1 MNWKA
6 VWVLLAAAGMAAQEP
21 AAAPSATGEG
31 AAASAAR
38 PESSA
43 RSGQIV
49 LPTGTQVP
57 LRLVQAVTTRNAKP
71 GDAVYAETA
80 FPLVVND
87 KVIIPAGTYVQ
98 GRIAQVRRP
107 GRVKG
112 RAEFLMNFTTL
123 VYKNGYTVALP
134 GSVENMPGA
143 EKQEVKDKEGTIEQA
158 GSKGKDATTIAS
170 TAATGAMIGAVAS
183 DANRL
188 KGMGIGAAAG
198 GAVGLAAALLT
209 RGNEL
214 TLPAGTSVQMVLGRP
229 LTLDPARIGN

>member
-1 MNWKA
+1 M
-6 VWVLLAAAGMAAQEP
+6 VGRIGCVLILAAGMAVAQEP
-21 AAAPSATGEG
+21 AASPAQGESSAPA
-31 AAASAAR
+31 AAR
-38 PESSA
+38 P
-43 RSGQIV
+43 GQVVI
-49 LPTGTQVP
+49 PTGTQIP
-57 LRLVQAVTTRNAKP
+57 LRLIQAITTRNAKP

-80 FPLVVND
+80 FPVVINE

-98 GRIAQVRRP
+98 GRVAQVRRP

-143 EKQEVKDKEGTIEQA
+143 EKQEVKDKEGTIEEA
-158 GSKGKDATTIAS
+158 GSKGKDATTVAT
-170 TAATGAMIGAVAS
+170 TAATGATIGALAS
-183 DANRL
+183 DGSRL

-198 GAVGLAAALLT
+198 GAVGLAAAMLT

-214 TLPAGTSVQMVLGRP
+214 TLPSGTNVQMVLGRP
-229 LTLDPARIGN
+229 LTLEVARIGN

>member
-1 MNWKA
+1 MNWKTA
-6 VWVLLAAAGMAAQEP
+6 WVLLMAAGMAVAQEP
-21 AAAPSATGEG
+21 APPAPQAESG
-31 AAASAAR
+31 APVAAR
-38 PESSA
+38 P
-43 RSGQIV
+43 GQVVI
-49 LPTGTQVP
+49 PTGTQIP
-57 LRLVQAVTTRNAKP
+57 LRLIQAITTRNAKP

-80 FPLVVND
+80 FPVVID
-87 KVIIPAGTYVQ
+87 SRVIIPAGTYVQ
-98 GRIAQVRRP
+98 GRVAQVRRP

-158 GSKGKDATTIAS
+158 GSKGKDAGTIAS
-170 TAATGAMIGAVAS
+170 TAATGGMIGAVAS
-183 DANRL
+183 DGSRL
-188 KGMGIGAAAG
+188 KGLGIGAAAG

-214 TLPAGTSVQMVLGRP
+214 TLPSGTNVQMVLGRP
-229 LTLDPARIGN
+229 LALDTARIGN

>member
-1 MNWKA
+1 MVVKIGC
-6 VWVLLAAAGMAAQEP
+6 VLILAAGMAMAQEP
-21 AAAPSATGEG
+21 AASPAALGESGAPA
-31 AAASAAR
+31 AAR
-38 PESSA
+38 P
-43 RSGQIV
+43 GQVVI
-49 LPTGTQVP
+49 PTGTQIP
-57 LRLVQAVTTRNAKP
+57 LRLIQAITTRNAKP

-80 FPLVVND
+80 FPVVINE

-98 GRIAQVRRP
+98 GRVAQVRRP

-143 EKQEVKDKEGTIEQA
+143 EKQEVKDKEGTIEEA
-158 GSKGKDATTIAS
+158 GSKGKDATTVAT
-170 TAATGAMIGAVAS
+170 TAATGATIGALAS
-183 DANRL
+183 DGSRL

-198 GAVGLAAALLT
+198 GAVGLAAAMLT

-214 TLPAGTSVQMVLGRP
+214 TLPSGTNVQMVLGRP
-229 LTLDPARIGN
+229 LALETARIGN

>member
-1 MNWKA
+1 MNGKA
-6 VWVLLAAAGMAAQEP
+6 AWVLLMAAGMAAAQQSAGSPP
-21 AAAPSATGEG
+21 AQTSV
-31 AAASAAR
+31 AAR
-38 PESSA
+38 P
-43 RSGQIV
+43 GQIV
-49 LPTGTQVP
+49 IPTGTQIP
-57 LRLVQAVTTRNAKP
+57 LRLVQAITTRNARP

-80 FPLVVND
+80 FPLVIAD
-87 KVIIPAGTYVQ
+87 RVIIPAGTYVQ
-98 GRIAQVRRP
+98 GRVAQVRRP

-170 TAATGAMIGAVAS
+170 TAATGGMIGAVAS
-183 DANRL
+183 DGSRL
-188 KGMGIGAAAG
+188 KGLGIGAAAG
-198 GAVGLAAALLT
+198 GAAGLAATLLT

-214 TLPAGTSVQMVLGRP
+214 TLPVGTSVQMVLGRP